1 MQSLDLVNGDK
12 DVRGV
17 AQAHDDDGELGLGG
31 KIDGI
36 AAGSLVLISSFNK
49 LVAMEGRWIRE

>member
-1 MQSLDLVNGDK
+1 MNGDK

-17 AQAHDDDGELGLGG
+17 VQAHDDDGELGLGR

-49 LVAMEGRWIRE
+49 FVAMEGRWIRE